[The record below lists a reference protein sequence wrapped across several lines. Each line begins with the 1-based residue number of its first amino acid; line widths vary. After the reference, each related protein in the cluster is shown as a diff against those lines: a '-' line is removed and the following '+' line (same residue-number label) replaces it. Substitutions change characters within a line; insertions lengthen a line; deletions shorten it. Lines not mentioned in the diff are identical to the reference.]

1 MKEIERKYLIEREDL
16 SFLQLIEG
24 EKIKQAYIQ
33 NENSR
38 TVRVRT
44 KGEKACLTVKIGN
57 ESLSRDEF
65 EYQIPVQDAL
75 SMMEILQLKV
85 LSKTRYEINFEN
97 HLWEIDVFEG
107 KLDGLIIAEIELK
120 AEDESFNKPIWLGR
134 EVTYDPSYLNA
145 KLIEKL

>member
-44 KGEKACLTVKIGN
+44 KGEKAFLTVKIGN

-120 AEDESFNKPIWLGR
+120 AEDESFITPPWVGT
-134 EVTYDPSYLNA
+134 EVTNDSSYLNA

>member
-1 MKEIERKYLIEREDL
+1 MKEIERKYLVDKKDL
-16 SFLQLIEG
+16 SFLQSADG
-24 EKIKQAYIQ
+24 KQIKQAYIQ

-44 KGEKACLTVKIGN
+44 KGEKAFLTVKIGN
-57 ESLSRDEF
+57 DLLSRDEF

-85 LSKTRYEINFEN
+85 LSKTRFEINFEN
-97 HLWEIDVFEG
+97 HLWEVDIFEG

-120 AEDESFNKPIWLGR
+120 AEDESFITPPWVGL
-134 EVTYDPSYLNA
+134 EVTNDSSYLNA

>member
-24 EKIKQAYIQ
+24 KKIKQAYIQ
-33 NENSR
+33 NEEDR
-38 TVRVRT
+38 TVRIRA
-44 KGEKACLTVKIGN
+44 KADKAFLTIKIGKDA
-57 ESLSRDEF
+57 LSRDEF

-85 LSKTRYEINFEN
+85 LSKTRYEIIYD
-97 HLWEIDVFEG
+97 HQLWEVDVFEG

-120 AEDESFNKPIWLGR
+120 AEDESFIIPPWVGT
-134 EVTYDPSYLNA
+134 EVTDDSSYLNA
-145 KLIEKL
+145 RLIEKL